1 MCKPLCAFW
10 IVALGI
16 LAPPLASAPQ
26 FDEGGTAPA
35 GRMLSG
41 VPTCLHDG
49 AEQPPDRAR
58 REQAIALAKAIN
70 ERQGTAAE
78 RTRLYVA
85 LTQLRNL
92 PPTPKGFSVQLYT
105 DGTGYVVSLKDKLD
119 PCRYAIFSDE
129 AGLLYQSSALAAPL
143 IAERR

>member
-1 MCKPLCAFW
+1 MSKPLCACS
-10 IVALGI
+10 IVAVSI
-16 LAPPLASAPQ
+16 LVPSLASAPQ
-26 FDEGGTAPA
+26 FDEGRTAPA
-35 GRMLSG
+35 RRMISG

-49 AEQPPDRAR
+49 AERPPDRAR

-78 RTRLYVA
+78 RTRLYVG
-85 LTQLRNL
+85 LPQLRNL
-92 PPTPKGFSVQLYT
+92 PPAPNGFSVQLYT

-129 AGLLYQSSALAAPL
+129 AGLLYESSALSAPL
-143 IAERR
+143 IAKGP